1 MWSMYNPRVADDRS
15 EGSTKGSAVGGT
27 VKYLL
32 SAVTVGLL
40 SFFGSLIWRSFEKIE
55 ESQASIG
62 RRLDSLE
69 QDKSKW
75 ATLAELDRE
84 VTQLRIQVEVM
95 RQVWSYEYNRN
106 VPTGF
111 PRPGNPVLMPP
122 EELFRDVDIYKNLL
136 QQKYPSKK

>member
-1 MWSMYNPRVADDRS
+1 VADDRS
-15 EGSTKGSAVGGT
+15 DGSAKGSGVGGA
-27 VKYLL
+27 VKYIL
-32 SAVTVGLL
+32 SAVSVGLV
-40 SFFGSLIWRSFEKIE
+40 SFFGSMIWRSFEKIE

-84 VTQLRIQVEVM
+84 MTQLRIQVEVM

-111 PRPGNPVLMPP
+111 PRPGNPVLTPP
-122 EELFRDVDIYKNLL
+122 EDLFRDVDTYQKLL
-136 QQKYPSKK
+136 QQKYPSNSKK